1 MRGGKRVLGA
11 GMAAL
16 TVLAASGAAMGADA
30 PRQMAQAGDLRNFSI
45 PAQGLPA
52 ALDRFADQAGV
63 AFAYRTGD
71 LSTLNS
77 PGVSGTLSPRD
88 ALQRLLAGT
97 GIIFDFTGPA
107 TVTLTRAPVTGAP
120 AGSTVLS
127 PVTVEAT
134 PANPNGIIDNLP
146 PPYAGGQVAT
156 GGQFGILG
164 NRDIMDTPFAMTAY
178 TSDLMQNQQAA
189 TLADVIANDPSVRVN
204 IRGRGTNNGGG
215 DNFTIRGFPFQN
227 QDVSFNGLY
236 GVLPFGTVPVE
247 TVERVEVLKGPNA
260 LLSGM
265 APSGGVGGAINV
277 VPKRAGD
284 TPLNRLTAT
293 YGSDSQFGGHFDVG
307 RRFGRDNA
315 IGVRVNGIYR
325 NGNTAVAGQSSQLG
339 VATLGLDYRG
349 ERVRLSADLGYQ
361 NDKTEAA
368 SGFGGGMRVGA
379 GVTYIPR
386 APDVNARTAQAWEST
401 RYKDTYGVL
410 RGEFDILSNL
420 TAYGAF
426 GARRNTQ
433 DNLRTNF
440 QLMSNAG
447 AVATIPTWYP
457 QYADSMA
464 GQAGV
469 RGTVDTGPIRHAF
482 DVGFQSV
489 HTEQG
494 YAFGQWAPVLTS
506 IYNVAQYGRPN
517 TGALASPTKS
527 GESRLTSFAAADTMS
542 VWDDRV
548 ALTVGLRHQKVEQDN
563 FDNVSGAKLS
573 SYNKSAV
580 TPAVGLVV
588 KPWTYVSLYGNYIEG
603 LTQGATAPANVQ
615 NAGQIFPPTKTKQKE
630 AGVKLDLGKQSATL
644 SVFEITQPNTILTP
658 GTVAGSQIFTV
669 DGEQRNRG
677 VELATFGEAFP
688 GLRLLGGVTYLQP
701 SQVKTQGGA
710 NNGRDAVGVPRWMAN
725 VGVEW
730 DPSFVRGLTLTGR
743 MVATAA
749 QYANATNTLDI
760 PGWTRWDLGARYA
773 TEAFGNPLTLR
784 ANVINLFD
792 TNYWESVAA
801 PQGLRL
807 AQPRTFLVSATM
819 DF

>member
-16 TVLAASGAAMGADA
+16 TVLAASGVAMGADA
-30 PRQMAQAGDLRNFSI
+30 PQQMAQAGDLRNFSI

-134 PANPNGIIDNLP
+134 PANPNGIIDNVP
-146 PPYAGGQVAT
+146 APYAGGQVAT

-178 TSDLMQNQQAA
+178 TSELMENQQAA

-284 TPLNRLTAT
+284 VPLNRLTAT

-349 ERVRLSADLGYQ
+349 ERLRLSADLGYQ

-386 APDVNARTAQAWEST
+386 APDVNARTAQSWEAT
-401 RYKDTYGVL
+401 QYKDTYGVL
-410 RGEFDILSNL
+410 RGEFDILSNV
-420 TAYGAF
+420 TAYAAF

-433 DNLRTNF
+433 DNFRTNF
-440 QLMSNAG
+440 TLMNNTG
-447 AVATIPTWYP
+447 TVATVPVWYP
-457 QYADSMA
+457 QFADTIS
-464 GQAGV
+464 GQLGV
-469 RGTVDTGPIRHAF
+469 RGTFNTGPVRHAF
-482 DVGFQSV
+482 DIGASSMRM
-489 HTEQG
+489 EGG
-494 YAFGQWAPVLTS
+494 YNYAEWAPVLTS
-506 IYNVAQYGRPN
+506 IYNVAQYARPN
-517 TGALASPTKS
+517 TGSLASPIKS
-527 GESRLTSFAAADTMS
+527 SETRLTSYAIADTMS
-542 VWDDRV
+542 VLNDRV
-548 ALTVGLRHQKVEQDN
+548 ALTVGLRRQQVSRDG
-563 FDNVSGAKLS
+563 FDIDTGAKTS
-573 SYNKSAV
+573 SYDKSAV

-588 KPWTYVSLYGNYIEG
+588 KPWNYVSLYGNYIEG
-603 LTQGATAPANVQ
+603 LSQGATAPANVQ
-615 NAGQIFPPTKTKQKE
+615 NANQVFPPMKTKQKE
-630 AGVKLDLGKQSATL
+630 AGVKVDFGKQGATL
-644 SVFEITQPNTILTP
+644 AVFEITQPNTLLKP
-658 GTVAGSQIFTV
+658 GTTVGSQIFAV

-701 SQVKTQGGA
+701 TQVKTQGGA
-710 NNGRDAVGVPRWMAN
+710 NNGRDAAGVPRWMAN

-730 DPSFVRGLTLTGR
+730 DPNFVPGLTLTGR
-743 MVATAA
+743 MLATGA
-749 QYANATNTLDI
+749 QYTNATNTLDI
-760 PGWTRWDLGARYA
+760 PGWTRWDLGARYTTA
-773 TEAFGNPLTLR
+773 AFGKPLTLR

-792 TNYWESVAA
+792 TNYWESVGV